1 MEFDENKVLS
11 IIETHFWDEL
21 YQYVMD
27 YVMDMDG
34 SELADYFD
42 VYVDYA
48 DLDGINS
55 LSADEIEL
63 EEDGAELT
71 VTGTLEAEVCLT
83 CYSYWDGENIPAGS
97 IKHTM
102 GLTFNF
108 KIMNG
113 KYYDFKLEN
122 LF

>member
-1 MEFDENKVLS
+1 MEFDENKILS

-42 VYVDYA
+42 MYVDYA

-71 VTGTLEAEVCLT
+71 VMGTLEAEVCLT
-83 CYSYWDGENIPAGS
+83 GYSYWDGENIPAGS
-97 IKHTM
+97 IEHTM

-113 KYYDFKLEN
+113 KYYEFKLEN

>member
-48 DLDGINS
+48 DLDGIN
-55 LSADEIEL
+55 
-63 EEDGAELT
+63 T
-71 VTGTLEAEVCLT
+71 
-83 CYSYWDGENIPAGS
+83 
-97 IKHTM
+97 
-102 GLTFNF
+102 
-108 KIMNG
+108 
-113 KYYDFKLEN
+113 
-122 LF
+122 